1 MMMATRGRLGEV
13 EFSGSM
19 GVKMMKDG
27 VKSEMGKRG
36 VKSENVKS
44 EKD

>member
-1 MMMATRGRLGEV
+1 MKASMMNGA
-13 EFSGSM
+13 
-19 GVKMMKDG
+19 
-27 VKSEMGKRG
+27 VKSEMGKKG

>member
-1 MMMATRGRLGEV
+1 
-13 EFSGSM
+13 M
-19 GVKMMKDG
+19 GVKMMKYG